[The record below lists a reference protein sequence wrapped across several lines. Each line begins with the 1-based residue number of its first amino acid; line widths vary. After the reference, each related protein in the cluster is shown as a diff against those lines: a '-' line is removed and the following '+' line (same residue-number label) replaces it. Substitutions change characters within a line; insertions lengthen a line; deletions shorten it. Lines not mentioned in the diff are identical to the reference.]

1 MEKNVFVLYLKGLV
15 IGAFDNEYLLKCFID
30 GGIQN
35 NFFTDKD
42 IKTEKFV
49 MNTNYNLT
57 NKKVVNEEV
66 NEEDEERN
74 RIQEILKKNRSNE
87 SITKIRENRIKKE
100 ELERIEEETQ
110 KKKEE
115 EAKIRKKLLEESDEY
130 KILQQDK
137 IDLTHNINKLKLEKK
152 KLKEAEAEYN
162 INLNLY
168 KKFSEE
174 IAKKS
179 ENFSIPELF
188 LLKYSIYEKL
198 DKENNLNFE
207 SFKVIWDKE
216 KPKNDYDVFKSN
228 PYEDSFISNKEDEN
242 IEIELEIPI

>member
-1 MEKNVFVLYLKGLV
+1 MENNVFVLYLRGVV

-35 NFFTDKD
+35 KFFTDKD
-42 IKTEKFV
+42 INTEKFV

-57 NKKVVNEEV
+57 NNKVV

-74 RIQEILKKNRSNE
+74 GIQEILIKNRLTEGNY
-87 SITKIRENRIKKE
+87 KKCENRIKKE
-100 ELERIEEETQ
+100 ELERVEEET
-110 KKKEE
+110 KKRKEE
-115 EAKIRKKLLEESDEY
+115 ETKIRKRILEESDEY

-152 KLKEAEAEYN
+152 KLKEAETEYN
-162 INLNLY
+162 MNLNLY

-188 LLKYSIYEKL
+188 LLKYSIYDKL
-198 DKENNLNFE
+198 EKENNLNFE
-207 SFKVIWDKE
+207 SYKAIWDKE
-216 KPKNDYDVFKSN
+216 KPKNEYELFKSN
-228 PYEDSFISNKEDEN
+228 PYEDTFMSSKEEEN